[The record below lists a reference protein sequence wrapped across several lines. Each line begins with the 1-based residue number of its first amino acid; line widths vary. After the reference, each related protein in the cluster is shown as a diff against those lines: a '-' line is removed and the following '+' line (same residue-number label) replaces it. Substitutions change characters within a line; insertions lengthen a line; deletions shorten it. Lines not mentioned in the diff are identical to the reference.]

1 MTMSEPLD
9 KECDKDCAA
18 AAEYD
23 AIMMRQGAI
32 LRRVAD
38 ALNGPPGPLR
48 SWSHHDLGERAE
60 AAVAAHRALI
70 SQLRSVLR
78 LLSPDDITPFG
89 VRAIEKIL
97 DFDEAKLPLADSGN

>member
-1 MTMSEPLD
+1 MSEPLD

-32 LRRVAD
+32 LRRAAN
-38 ALNGPPGPLR
+38 ALNGPPPPLT
-48 SWSHHDLGERAE
+48 SWSHHDLGEKAE

-70 SQLRSVLR
+70 IRLRAGLKFIG
-78 LLSPDDITPFG
+78 PQEITPVGARFL
-89 VRAIEKIL
+89 EKIL
-97 DFDEAKLPLADSGN
+97 VDAESKLPPADSRN